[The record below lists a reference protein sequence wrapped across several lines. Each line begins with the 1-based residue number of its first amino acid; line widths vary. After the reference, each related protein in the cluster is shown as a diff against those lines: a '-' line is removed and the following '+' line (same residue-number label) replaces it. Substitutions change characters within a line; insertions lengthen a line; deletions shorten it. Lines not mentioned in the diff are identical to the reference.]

1 MTLMTK
7 KLEDIKEDILP
18 VSDRGESVTQMEP
31 LLISESSPHR
41 GALTDLAID
50 LAGKAAGFRSSLAPG
65 IRTALADLV
74 RSMNCYYS
82 NLIEGHDTHPVDIE
96 RALKNDYSADRH
108 KRDLQLEAKA
118 HISVQQWIDAGNL
131 RGRAVTSEGLREVH
145 WRFCELLPDDML
157 WVEEPDT
164 HERLRVVPGELRRRD
179 VKVGRHVAI
188 SPGAISRFLTH
199 FENVYGSVGKTD
211 AILASAAAHHR
222 LLWIHPFL
230 DGNGRVTRLMSH
242 CMLLDALDTGGI
254 WSVSRGLARNVESYK
269 AHLAACDLQRRND
282 LDGRGNLSE
291 ETLAAFTRFFL
302 ETCLDQVKFME
313 GLVQPDRLRT
323 RILLWAEEE
332 TRLDNLPAKA
342 GAVIEAVLYRG
353 ELPRGDVASVLGLTP
368 RHARR
373 IVSSL
378 LDRGV
383 LVSKGP
389 RDPLTLAF
397 PATLASRWMP
407 GLFPEQISNVG
418 Q

>member
-1 MTLMTK
+1 MHIMSK
-7 KLEDIKEDILP
+7 EVEDKKEDIP
-18 VSDRGESVTQMEP
+18 AVADRGESVTRMDP

-41 GALTDLAID
+41 AALTDLAID

-96 RALKNDYSADRH
+96 RALKNDYSADRN

-118 HISVQQWIDAGNL
+118 HIAVQQWLDAGNL
-131 RGRAVTSEGLREVH
+131 RGRSVTSDGLREIH
-145 WRFCELLPDDML
+145 KRFCELLPDDML

-164 HERLRVVPGELRRRD
+164 HERLRVVPGALRRND
-179 VKVGRHVAI
+179 VKVGRHIAI
-188 SPGAISRFLTH
+188 SPGAIPRFLAH
-199 FENVYGSVGKTD
+199 FESIYGGVGKTD

-254 WSVSRGLARNVESYK
+254 WSVSRGLARNVEAYK
-269 AHLAACDLQRRND
+269 GHLAACDLQRRND

-291 ETLAAFTRFFL
+291 ETLASFTRFFL
-302 ETCLDQVKFME
+302 EICLDQVTFME
-313 GLVQPDRLRT
+313 QLVQPDLLRT

-332 TRLDNLPAKA
+332 TRLDKLPTKA

-353 ELPRGDVASVLGLTP
+353 ELPRGDVAGVLGLTS

-373 IVSSL
+373 IVSAL

-383 LVSKGP
+383 LASKGP

-397 PATLASRWMP
+397 PAALASRWMP
-407 GLFPEQISNVG
+407 GLFPEQISSEKR
-418 Q
+418 